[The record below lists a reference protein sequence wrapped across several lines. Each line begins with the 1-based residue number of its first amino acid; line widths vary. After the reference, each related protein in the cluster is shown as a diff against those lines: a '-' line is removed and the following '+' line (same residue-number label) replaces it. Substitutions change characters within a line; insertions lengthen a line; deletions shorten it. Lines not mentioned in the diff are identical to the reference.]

1 MNAKKVAV
9 LGSNSFSGS
18 DFIDLL
24 LSETDFEIL
33 GISRSPEKP
42 RWQLPYRERASQNFT
57 FMQANIAREANVI
70 LARLKE
76 FNPDFI
82 VNFAAQSEV
91 GPSWD
96 HPDHWFDTNVTGLA
110 TLIKGLQN
118 QGYPDRYVHIS
129 SPEVY
134 GTCLDPIKEDA
145 EMRPSTPYAVSK
157 ASADMFLS
165 VMHEHCR
172 LPLVTVRSTNV
183 YGPYQQIFKII
194 PKSVICLKQGKTI
207 PLHGGGQA
215 IKSFI
220 HIRDVNLGTLRI
232 MTEGDVGNIY
242 HLSPES
248 GISIRNIVGRICEL
262 MGKDFA
268 TVTSATDERLAQ
280 DAAYVI
286 DSTRAQQAFGW
297 APEISLDEGLQHVIS
312 WIDKNWLAIQAESL
326 DYVHKP

>member
-1 MNAKKVAV
+1 MNAIKVAV

-24 LSETDFEIL
+24 LSETDFQVL
-33 GISRSPEKP
+33 GISRSSEKP
-42 RWQLPYRERASQNFT
+42 RWQLPYREHTSQKFS
-57 FMQANIAREANVI
+57 FMQANMVREADTI
-70 LARLKE
+70 LTRLKE

-96 HPDHWFDTNVTGLA
+96 HPDHWFDTNITALA
-110 TLIKGLQN
+110 RLIKGLQN
-118 QGYPDRYVHIS
+118 QGYPSRYVHIS

-134 GTCLDPIKEDA
+134 GTCLAPITEDA

-165 VMHEHCR
+165 VMHEHCG

-183 YGPYQQIFKII
+183 YGPYQQLFKII
-194 PKSVICLKQGKTI
+194 PRSVIYLKQGKTI

-215 IKSFI
+215 IKSYI
-220 HIRDVNLGTLRI
+220 HIRDVSLGTLRI
-232 MTEGDVGNIY
+232 MTEGDIGNIY

-248 GISIRNIVGRICEL
+248 GISIRNIVGRICKL

-268 TVTSATDERLAQ
+268 TVTSEIDERLAQ
-280 DAAYVI
+280 DAAYII
-286 DSTRAQQAFGW
+286 DSTRARQAFGW
-297 APEISLDEGLQHVIS
+297 APEISLEEGLQHVIS
-312 WIDKNWLAIQAESL
+312 WIDANWTAIQAEPL